1 MSKKKAVVIG
11 AGVNGLVLSNYL
23 QKNNYDV
30 KIIEKSSKIGG
41 ACTFDKIKIDNKNID
56 FAKGATVLGMMPDF
70 IFNET
75 GLSNKLKIYSP
86 EYQKIVYFEN
96 DNTEINIYKDPNR
109 LEKELYNKVGERGRV
124 KEFRE
129 DENRVIKYIQEGYLK
144 GEAPS
149 FHKASKVLGEDLAQ
163 LWIRGTARNLLD
175 YYFTSEKTKLYMG
188 MTVIESSPESI
199 DSEGSAFIIPLMD
212 SGSVFDGYWGYVKHG
227 IWQVTEELGLLN
239 ESIGIEI
246 NTSSVIKS
254 IDRESKKVMLNDGK
268 SFDYDILI
276 FATDPVSPMKYIDN
290 ESLKKSIIKRK
301 YTGTSGKVTAFFK
314 NKVRWVN
321 HSDNDDSLSSFRFIF
336 SVDNLDD
343 FEIKSQNTLNGLK
356 DYEPGYIQ
364 VYCEGAGQ
372 RKLGNDEPFDK
383 LIFFTKNLSYD
394 KKGEEL
400 PHIHEEIKNK
410 VFKYISNPEDCIG
423 SVFLT
428 PKDMNEQFYFPEGN
442 IDHMMLTEGQN
453 FDKRT
458 FSKIDGSF
466 YSYGNMKDIFYC
478 GAGSY
483 PCGSVAGTAGYMCFK
498 NIINN

>member
-1 MSKKKAVVIG
+1 M
-11 AGVNGLVLSNYL
+11 
-23 QKNNYDV
+23 
-30 KIIEKSSKIGG
+30 II
-41 ACTFDKIKIDNKNID
+41 
-56 FAKGATVLGMMPDF
+56 
-70 IFNET
+70 
-75 GLSNKLKIYSP
+75 
-86 EYQKIVYFEN
+86 
-96 DNTEINIYKDPNR
+96 
-109 LEKELYNKVGERGRV
+109 
-124 KEFRE
+124 
-129 DENRVIKYIQEGYLK
+129 
-144 GEAPS
+144 
-149 FHKASKVLGEDLAQ
+149 
-163 LWIRGTARNLLD
+163 
-175 YYFTSEKTKLYMG
+175 
-188 MTVIESSPESI
+188 
-199 DSEGSAFIIPLMD
+199 
-212 SGSVFDGYWGYVKHG
+212 
-227 IWQVTEELGLLN
+227 
-239 ESIGIEI
+239 
-246 NTSSVIKS
+246 
-254 IDRESKKVMLNDGK
+254 
-268 SFDYDILI
+268 
-276 FATDPVSPMKYIDN
+276 
-290 ESLKKSIIKRK
+290 
-301 YTGTSGKVTAFFK
+301 
-314 NKVRWVN
+314 RWVN
-321 HSDNDDSLSSFRFIF
+321 HSDNDDSLSSFRFIV
-336 SVDNLDD
+336 SVDNVDD

-466 YSYGNMKDIFYC
+466 YSYGNMKDVFYC